1 MWVLSLKNSLV
12 LKMRASGIY
21 HCVLFIA
28 IFPFKP
34 APKPHYFSEDHSDL
48 FKIHPDPPTSF
59 PSSFAYFCPTFHL
72 LTGRT
77 TLWPAIQLASC
88 EVTQPDETGPW

>member
-1 MWVLSLKNSLV
+1 MWVPSLKNSLA

-21 HCVLFIA
+21 HCVVFIA

-34 APKPHYFSEDHSDL
+34 APKPHYFSEDHPDL

-59 PSSFAYFCPTFHL
+59 PSSFATFAQLFFCSLNVPLSGLPYDWL
-72 LTGRT
+72 L
-77 TLWPAIQLASC
+77 
-88 EVTQPDETGPW
+88 VK